1 MTFLEAEEALRK
13 LTISC
18 NKLGVPE
25 AANVHLDHFK
35 KVLFKAKTSKKEEH
49 QYS

>member
-25 AANVHLDHFK
+25 AANFHLDYFK
-35 KVLFKAKTSKKEEH
+35 MALFKAKNGKKEEH
-49 QYS
+49 QYL